1 MIQASIAKEL
11 SSFEIF
17 YGGPDSLSPL
27 YIIHVLSA
35 AVAIGQ
41 VILWVKCFIT
51 DSESHR
57 KRPVQIS
64 TETDHGDDDFD
75 LGNLEIDSI
84 SAHLVEHLDDGNGMY
99 KANHL
104 HEVSGRD
111 LVIVLP

>member
-1 MIQASIAKEL
+1 M
-11 SSFEIF
+11 
-17 YGGPDSLSPL
+17 
-27 YIIHVLSA
+27 LSA
-35 AVAIGQ
+35 AVGIGP
-41 VILWVKCFIT
+41 VILWVKCFVT

-104 HEVSGRD
+104 
-111 LVIVLP
+111 

>member
-1 MIQASIAKEL
+1 MAFRRPIIKYWPGNFVIFHVIRTSIAK
-11 SSFEIF
+11 S
-17 YGGPDSLSPL
+17 GPPVTPL
-27 YIIHVLSA
+27 DYTC
-35 AVAIGQ
+35 
-41 VILWVKCFIT
+41 VICCSRDWPSNIMGKSFIT

-99 KANHL
+99 KANL
-104 HEVSGRD
+104 TS
-111 LVIVLP
+111 I